1 MRKILFV
8 SIVGVFLASVAWA
21 SDEVVPNLNKGTKSL
36 DINGFYDA
44 NSALDYQFNL
54 GAGFGYFFIDNFQ
67 VAAVTGWQSNSLSDT
82 FELGAVAE
90 YNIPTST
97 PWVPFVMLGAL
108 WTGTEIDDDFYNGS
122 DEIDSDAFLGR
133 LGGGVK
139 YFFRDDIALSL
150 GLNYD
155 IASEDIY
162 ADDDGNLDDYNWT
175 LLMGLRFYFD

>member
-67 VAAVTGWQSNSLSDT
+67 VSAVTGWQSN
-82 FELGAVAE
+82 V
-90 YNIPTST
+90 
-97 PWVPFVMLGAL
+97 
-108 WTGTEIDDDFYNGS
+108 
-122 DEIDSDAFLGR
+122 
-133 LGGGVK
+133 
-139 YFFRDDIALSL
+139 YFR
-150 GLNYD
+150 
-155 IASEDIY
+155 
-162 ADDDGNLDDYNWT
+162 
-175 LLMGLRFYFD
+175 